1 MEFITSWVTN
11 IIVFVLLA
19 TVIDLL
25 LPNSAMQKYA
35 KMVIGLLLIA
45 VIISPIL
52 KLFQSDFDDLLKIAT
67 SSINEKTNHQVE
79 SLTELKKKEIQAVQ
93 DAYILK
99 QMAVDM
105 RTGVEE
111 ELMEQYKMEIQ
122 SLNLEVKNKDQPS
135 LPADLQKISIVLQQ
149 TKDQAESVEVVAKVD
164 INTKQSSQ
172 KSSSDLDHIRG
183 FLAAKWAVDEEVIEF
198 AGERGG

>member
-19 TVIDLL
+19 TVIDML

-52 KLFQSDFDDLLKIAT
+52 KLFQTDFDDLLKIAT
-67 SSINEKTNHQVE
+67 SSIDEKTNHQVE
-79 SLTELKKKEIQAVQ
+79 NLTELKKKEIQAVQ
-93 DAYILK
+93 GAYILK
-99 QMAVDM
+99 QMAVEM

-111 ELMEQYKMEIQ
+111 ELMDQYKMEIQ

-135 LPADLQKISIVLQQ
+135 LPDDLQKISIVLQK
-149 TKDQAESVEVVAKVD
+149 TKDQAASVEVVAKVD

-172 KSSSDLDHIRG
+172 KSSSDLDHIRA
-183 FLAAKWAVDEEVIEF
+183 FLAAKWAVDEEIIEF

>member
-19 TVIDLL
+19 TVIDML

-67 SSINEKTNHQVE
+67 SSIDEKTNYQVE
-79 SLTELKKKEIQAVQ
+79 NLTELKKKEIQAVQ

-111 ELMEQYKMEIQ
+111 ELMNQYKMEIQ

-135 LPADLQKISIVLQQ
+135 LPDDLQKISIVLQQ
-149 TKDQAESVEVVAKVD
+149 TKDQTASVEVVAKVD
-164 INTKQSSQ
+164 IDTKQSSQ

-183 FLAAKWAVDEEVIEF
+183 FLAAKWAVDEEIIEF
-198 AGERGG
+198 SGERGG

>member
-19 TVIDLL
+19 TVIDML

-52 KLFQSDFDDLLKIAT
+52 KLFQSDFDDLLQIAT
-67 SSINEKTNHQVE
+67 SSIDEKTNHQVE
-79 SLTELKKKEIQAVQ
+79 NLTELKKKEIQAVQ

-111 ELMEQYKMEIQ
+111 ELMDQYKMEIQ

-135 LPADLQKISIVLQQ
+135 LPDDLQKISIVLQQ
-149 TKDQAESVEVVAKVD
+149 TKDQTASVEVVAKVD
-164 INTKQSSQ
+164 IDTKQSSQ
-172 KSSSDLDHIRG
+172 KSPSDLDHIRG
-183 FLAAKWAVDEEVIEF
+183 FLAAKWAVDEEIIEF

>member
-19 TVIDLL
+19 TVIDML

-67 SSINEKTNHQVE
+67 SSIDEKTNHQVE
-79 SLTELKKKEIQAVQ
+79 NLTELKKKEIQAVQ

-111 ELMEQYKMEIQ
+111 ELMDQYKMEIQ

-135 LPADLQKISIVLQQ
+135 LPDDLQKISIVLQQ
-149 TKDQAESVEVVAKVD
+149 TKDQTASVEVVAKVD
-164 INTKQSSQ
+164 IDTKQSSQ
-172 KSSSDLDHIRG
+172 KSSSDLEHIRG
-183 FLAAKWAVDEEVIEF
+183 FLAAKWAVDEEIIEF

>member
-19 TVIDLL
+19 TVIDML

-67 SSINEKTNHQVE
+67 SSIDEKTNHQVE
-79 SLTELKKKEIQAVQ
+79 NSTELKKKEIQAVQ

-111 ELMEQYKMEIQ
+111 ELMDQYKMEIQ

-135 LPADLQKISIVLQQ
+135 LPDDLQKISIVLQQ
-149 TKDQAESVEVVAKVD
+149 TKDQTASVEVVAKVD
-164 INTKQSSQ
+164 IDTKQSSQ

-183 FLAAKWAVDEEVIEF
+183 FLAAKWAVDEEIIEF

>member
-19 TVIDLL
+19 TVIDML
-25 LPNSAMQKYA
+25 LPNSSMQKYA

-52 KLFQSDFDDLLKIAT
+52 KLFQSDFDELLNIAT
-67 SSINEKTNHQVE
+67 SSIDDKTNHQVE
-79 SLTELKKKEIQAVQ
+79 NLTDLKKKEIQAVQ

-99 QMAVDM
+99 QMAADM

-111 ELMEQYKMEIQ
+111 EMIERYKMAIQ
-122 SLNLEVKNKDQPS
+122 SMELEVKNKDQPN
-135 LPADLQKISIVLQQ
+135 LPEDLQKILIVLHK
-149 TKDQAESVEVVAKVD
+149 TTDEAASVEVVAKVEID
-164 INTKQSSQ
+164 TKQSSQ
-172 KSSSDLDHIRG
+172 TSSSDLDHIRE
-183 FLAAKWAVDEEVIEF
+183 FLAAKWAVDEKIIEF